1 MPLAPLGQW
10 YVHARSG
17 AAQALLALGEERR
30 ARELAEAE
38 LADVRRF
45 GGPDR
50 NRADTGEAA
59 LASRPVLSLEW
70 LSLISATCMSAVRAS
85 RRYDARSTKCSSD
98 PWCRGTEAASSIRK
112 SRTSFA
118 VTRNAAKFE
127 YKRQSCIC
135 CYCAG
140 KAGSGPWP
148 IMLNLALC
156 SSLSEA

>member
-59 LASRPVLSLEW
+59 LASLSQFP
-70 LSLISATCMSAVRAS
+70 RALMTLA
-85 RRYDARSTKCSSD
+85 DGL
-98 PWCRGTEAASSIRK
+98 P
-112 SRTSFA
+112 
-118 VTRNAAKFE
+118 TR
-127 YKRQSCIC
+127 
-135 CYCAG
+135 
-140 KAGSGPWP
+140 
-148 IMLNLALC
+148 
-156 SSLSEA
+156 